1 MIPTHGSVN
10 MQTTLDSHVPTLLL
24 KCFNRLKFSS
34 KHDFSL
40 LGPKADF
47 ISAGTGWGGS
57 RLLIFLSDSNYHS
70 LKVFWTRHSGR
81 N

>member
-1 MIPTHGSVN
+1 MKISYDSYPWICQHANS
-10 MQTTLDSHVPTLLL
+10 LDSHVPTLLL

-47 ISAGTGWGGS
+47 ISGGGEVKAFN
-57 RLLIFLSDSNYHS
+57 IS
-70 LKVFWTRHSGR
+70 L
-81 N
+81 